1 MLRPNERYDAGKS
14 DEEAAIDIA
23 MNRFRDWGEP
33 ERLVVNVDPPIANLR
48 DVVDCPALCVS
59 LTRWLTLSSGR
70 ARVPPG
76 VGTAGCVRIENAY
89 NTL

>member
-33 ERLVVNVDPPIANLR
+33 ERLVVNVDPTIANLR
-48 DVVDCPALCVS
+48 
-59 LTRWLTLSSGR
+59 GR
-70 ARVPPG
+70 GRLPG
-76 VGTAGCVRIENAY
+76 PMRLFDPLVNA
-89 NTL
+89 